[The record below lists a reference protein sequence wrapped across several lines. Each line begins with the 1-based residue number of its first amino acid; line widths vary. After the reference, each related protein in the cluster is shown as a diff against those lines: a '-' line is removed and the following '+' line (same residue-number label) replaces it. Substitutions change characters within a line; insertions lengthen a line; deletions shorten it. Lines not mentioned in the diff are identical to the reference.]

1 MTPWRS
7 RITAGML
14 FYAAMVMHEFSTSD
28 LPNLPVGML
37 VFHGSAALVDLILL
51 YAVPALLAE
60 RLCDDMQTLCLV
72 SIVVNFVGWIAYM
85 AYAPPIFYNV
95 ISWSLAYV
103 QWGRLLLVDSDDVNH
118 LGFHLV
124 RGSDNGRPQFYP

>member
-7 RITAGML
+7 RIAAGML
-14 FYAAMVMHEFSTSD
+14 FYAAMVLHEICTVD
-28 LPNLPVGML
+28 LPNSPIGMF

>member
-1 MTPWRS
+1 MIVWRS
-7 RITAGML
+7 RICIGSLFLAMMHLHEISTSALPNTPAGML
-14 FYAAMVMHEFSTSD
+14 M
-28 LPNLPVGML
+28 
-37 VFHGSAALVDLILL
+37 FHGSAALCDLILL
-51 YAVPALLAE
+51 RAVPVLLTD

-103 QWGRLLLVDSDDVNH
+103 QWGRLLLVDGDDTDH
-118 LGFHLV
+118 LGFHMV
-124 RGSDNGRPQFYP
+124 RGRHHGRPQFYP